1 MMFTPKS
8 TRQSP
13 LCLTPHSKPR
23 LLLVS
28 DNAEG
33 VGLLRHSINPLD
45 FEIACAASLDE
56 LRAACGEGHDLVALN
71 ISAAQIAPTLR
82 LLRASDAHKDALLLV
97 ESTRLNN
104 DPNLIGV
111 LPTYRAMPCSQGE
124 MLTLI
129 RYLHEAETISP
140 NQRGVL

>member
-1 MMFTPKS
+1 MMLAPQS

-13 LCLTPHSKPR
+13 LRLAPHPKPR

-33 VGLLRHSINPLD
+33 VGHLRRSISARD
-45 FEIACAASLDE
+45 FEIACASSPDE
-56 LRAACGEGHDLVALN
+56 LRAACREGHDLVALD
-71 ISAAQIAPTLR
+71 ISAPQIAPTLK
-82 LLRASDAHKDALLLV
+82 LLRASDGHKDALLLV

-111 LPTYRAMPCSQGE
+111 LPTYRAMPCSHGE

-129 RYLHEAETISP
+129 RYLHEAETVTP
-140 NQRGVL
+140 NERGML